1 MRISAVSAAARR
13 LLLEPG
19 MQPTQA
25 LDNAHPHEE
34 VQQLEGPDYV
44 AVVVEWSD
52 ADDDAVT
59 TVNARPFQAVP
70 SPLSTLVTVL
80 GALGAIALTSWGLR
94 RLSPA

>member
-1 MRISAVSAAARR
+1 
-13 LLLEPG
+13 

-25 LDNAHPHEE
+25 LHDADPTEE
-34 VQQLEGPDYV
+34 VQQLDGPDYV

-59 TVNARPFQAVP
+59 MTHARPFRPDP
-70 SPLSTLVTVL
+70 SMIGTLVTVV
-80 GALGAIALTSWGLR
+80 GALSAIALTTWGLR